1 MTGSGEI
8 VGGTR
13 KEGYRFCVDVHRLV
27 EVLGAIE
34 NPTEMDDKRAKS
46 AQREVTSPSESTD
59 VSLDHQLEGG
69 GLWGV

>member
-13 KEGYRFCVDVHRLV
+13 KVGYRFCVDVHRLV

-46 AQREVTSPSESTD
+46 AKGSDEPVRVDRRVLGPPT
-59 VSLDHQLEGG
+59 
-69 GLWGV
+69 

>member
-13 KEGYRFCVDVHRLV
+13 KEGYRFCVDVHRLI

-46 AQREVTSPSESTD
+46 AQEPYESTD
-59 VSLDHQLEGG
+59 VSVDHQGG
-69 GLWGV
+69 GLWAV